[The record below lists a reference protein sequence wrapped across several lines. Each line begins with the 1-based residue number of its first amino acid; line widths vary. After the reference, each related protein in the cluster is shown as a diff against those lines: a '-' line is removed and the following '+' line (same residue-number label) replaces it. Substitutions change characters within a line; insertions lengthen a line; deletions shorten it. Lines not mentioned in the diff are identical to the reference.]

1 MIPVHPA
8 GKALWYIENHF
19 DREITLDDIAQAV
32 GVSRFHMTRVFDT
45 RMGMPVMAY
54 VRARR
59 LAVAAKRLGSG
70 APDILSVALEAGYG
84 SHEAFTRAFVAAFGV
99 TPEAVRNR
107 NLLDKLKLQEAI
119 LMDQMTL
126 DTASPHHLEKE
137 GAKRLA
143 GVQGRFTPKT
153 SADIPSLWQ
162 SFVPYLDD
170 MPYMAGPA
178 YTTYGVCYNQ
188 SDTGFDYLCAVE
200 VKAGADLPAAFTTVQ
215 LEPQTYAVFPHTGHI
230 SGLRSTWA
238 TIWDKWLPET
248 GLQVLPAPFF
258 EKYGPEFNGRTGEGG
273 LEVWVPVKAPK

>member
-8 GKALWYIENHF
+8 GKALWFIENHF
-19 DREITLDDIAQAV
+19 DRDISLDDIADAV

-45 RMGMPVMAY
+45 RMGMPVMTY

-59 LAVAAKRLGSG
+59 LAVAAKRLAAG
-70 APDILSVALEAGYG
+70 APDILSVALDAGYN
-84 SHEAFTRAFVAAFGV
+84 SHEAFTRAFVTVYGV
-99 TPEAVRNR
+99 TPEAVRDR
-107 NLLDKLKLQEAI
+107 NLLDQLKLQEAI
-119 LMDQMTL
+119 LMDQVKL
-126 DTASPHHLEKE
+126 DSASPHHLEKD
-137 GAKRLA
+137 GVKLLA
-143 GVQGRFTPKT
+143 GMNGRYTPKT

-170 MPYMAGPA
+170 MPYYAGPA

-200 VKAGADLPAAFTTVQ
+200 VRDGADLPPAFTTVR
-215 LEPQTYAVFPHTGHI
+215 LEPQTYAVFPHKGHI

-238 TIWDKWLPET
+238 AIWDKWLPET

-273 LEVWVPVKAPK
+273 LEVWVPVEA